1 MADILP
7 TDVFPGYE
15 YVLAAGA
22 VTADSIVIPL
32 TALTGLTAAEANATT
47 GDGREVYRHLVD
59 KGTVNI
65 DALPQGSKPTRMS
78 VSKANPSGIGIDQ
91 IRQSYSSSFDIT
103 TSSDTAEMVPE
114 T

>member
-7 TDVFPGYE
+7 TDVYPGYE
-15 YVLAAGA
+15 YLSAGGTVA
-22 VTADSIVIPL
+22 ADSLVIP
-32 TALTGLTAAEANATT
+32 TSALTGLTAAEANATT

-65 DALPQGSKPTRMS
+65 NALPQGSQPTRMS
-78 VSKANPSGIGIDQ
+78 VSKSNPSGIGIDQ